1 MAKLTFLGT
10 GTSTGIPLLGCR
22 CHTCT
27 STDPK
32 DQRLRTSALLEIGQH
47 LYTIDCGPDFR
58 QQLLREGVSNLS
70 GILFT
75 HGHRDHTA
83 GLDDIRAINFIHQK
97 SLPIY
102 LTELLLE
109 QLQHDFRYMFD
120 PHNKY
125 PGVGE
130 VELRH
135 FDQDLFSLEDGMT
148 VQPIPLWHGHLPV
161 HGFRLGNLGYITDAS
176 SIPESSWELLKGVEI
191 LIINALRD
199 SPHHSHFTVQ
209 EAMEISEKLGNP
221 RTYFTHIA
229 HQFGRYAERN
239 HQFPSHIQ
247 MAYDGLTIEFDPSWT

>member
-22 CHTCT
+22 CHTC
-27 STDPK
+27 SSADPR

-47 LYTIDCGPDFR
+47 RYTIDCGPDFR
-58 QQLLREGVSNLS
+58 QQLLRAGVSNLS

-102 LTELLLE
+102 LTEHLLE
-109 QLQHDFRYMFD
+109 QLKLDFRYMFD
-120 PHNKY
+120 QNSKY

-130 VELRH
+130 VEIRH
-135 FDQDLFSLEDGMT
+135 FHSERFGLEDGIS

-161 HGFRLGNLGYITDAS
+161 HGFRMGNLTYITDTS
-176 SIPESSWELLKGVEI
+176 SIPDPSWELLKGTEI

-199 SPHHSHFTVQ
+199 SPHHSHFTIN
-209 EAMEISEKLGNP
+209 EALEISERLGKP
-221 RTYFTHIA
+221 QTYFTHIA
-229 HQFGRYAERN
+229 HQFGRYTERN
-239 HQFPSHIQ
+239 SQFPNHVQ